1 VRDDTLKLLDNAV
14 EGRALVFGS
23 LPPEARDLDLLVRP
37 DEERALTSALREAG
51 FEAKGSSWARF
62 GGCEAEAVDLV
73 PTARWRLAPDE
84 IDALF
89 DEAEPLP
96 GHARLV
102 RPAPAHTLLILAR
115 LLGRRGLPEKR
126 RARFEEAA
134 RAPGAWAEAHR
145 RADAWGVTAQLDE
158 LAAGA
163 PAKRVPPRP
172 KRGHVI
178 ALSGLDGAGKSTQ
191 ARHLAA
197 ALEALGH
204 EAVVIWTPLASNPGL
219 KRISGPARTLL
230 GLLAR
235 RGLGGEVARRSVEGE
250 SLVAVQDAGH
260 GGRGKTAITLAWAT
274 VVALA
279 NAASQA
285 RRAAPQLAR
294 GRIVIFDRYVL
305 DSSVHLRYLYGEQHG
320 FRIQEGLVRLLSPR
334 PLRAY
339 FLDAEP
345 ASVAARKNLQYD
357 LGQLQSQ
364 IDLYRAHCERL
375 GVRRIDGELPLEE
388 ICRELAR
395 DVWLALP
402 Q

>member
-1 VRDDTLKLLDNAV
+1 VTDDMLTLLDEALA
-14 EGRALVFGS
+14 GRALVFGS
-23 LPPEARDLDLLVRP
+23 LPPAARDLDLLVRP
-37 DEERALTSALREAG
+37 EEERALADALRSAG
-51 FEAKGSSWARF
+51 FEASGTTWARF
-62 GGCEAEAVDLV
+62 AGCAAEAVELV
-73 PTARWRLAPDE
+73 PAARWPLPKEELA
-84 IDALF
+84 ALF
-89 DEAEPLP
+89 DQAEPLP
-96 GHARLV
+96 GRTGLV
-102 RPAPAHTLLILAR
+102 RPSPAHTLLVLAR
-115 LLGRRGLPEKR
+115 LLGRRGLPDKR
-126 RARFEEAA
+126 RARLEEAG
-134 RAPGAWAEAHR
+134 RAPGAWEEARR
-145 RADAWGVTAQLDE
+145 RASAWGVTAQLEE
-158 LAAGA
+158 LAQGA
-163 PAKRVPPRP
+163 ARKRVPARL

-219 KRISGPARTLL
+219 KKISGPARALL

-250 SLVAVQDAGH
+250 SLVAVPDAGH
-260 GGRGKTAITLAWAT
+260 GGRGKTAITLVWAT

-285 RRAAPQLAR
+285 RRAAPHLAR
-294 GRIVIFDRYVL
+294 GRVVIFDRYVL

-320 FRIQEGLVRLLSPR
+320 FRVQEGLVRLLSPR

-357 LGQLQSQ
+357 LGQLQAQ
-364 IDLYRAHCERL
+364 TDLYRAHCERL

-402 Q
+402 K

>member
-1 VRDDTLKLLDNAV
+1 LDQAL

-37 DEERALTSALREAG
+37 EEERALTAALRDAG
-51 FEAKGSSWARF
+51 FESKGIGWARF
-62 GGCEAEAVDLV
+62 YDCEAEAVDLV
-73 PTARWRLAPDE
+73 PSASWRLAPDE

-89 DEAEPLP
+89 SEAEPLP
-96 GHARLV
+96 GREHLV
-102 RPAPAHTLLILAR
+102 RPSPTHTLLILAR
-115 LLGRRGLPEKR
+115 LLGRRGLPDKR
-126 RARFEEAA
+126 RDRLEEAG
-134 RAPGAWAEAHR
+134 RAPGAWAGARR
-145 RADAWGVTAQLDE
+145 RAEAWGVAAQLDE
-158 LAAGA
+158 LAQGA

-172 KRGHVI
+172 KRGQVI

-191 ARHLAA
+191 GRHLAA
-197 ALEALGH
+197 ALQALGH
-204 EAVVIWTPLASNPGL
+204 DAVVIWTPLASNPGL
-219 KRISGPARTLL
+219 KKISGPARKVL

-250 SLVAVQDAGH
+250 SLVAVPDAGH
-260 GGRGKTAITLAWAT
+260 GGRGKTVITLAWAT

-285 RRAAPQLAR
+285 RRAAPHLAR
-294 GRIVIFDRYVL
+294 GRVVIFDRYVL

-339 FLDAEP
+339 FLDAAPE
-345 ASVAARKNLQYD
+345 SVAARKNLQYD
-357 LGQLQSQ
+357 LSQLQSQ

-395 DVWLALP
+395 DVWFALP
-402 Q
+402 K